1 MKLVFL
7 SENSVV
13 ADGLKGEH
21 GTSVYVEKDNIKLVF
36 DCGYFGAAGENAEK
50 LGIDLSQ
57 VNVVAFSHNHVD
69 HAGGFVFMKDKFTAD
84 VQILLHQGFHT
95 RKYWDHRFDPE
106 TDPTAAK
113 NLEMVCPAM
122 PLEWFFTNGK
132 FGMRIIA
139 DDLYKIS
146 DDVYLVANFP
156 VQRGIEAVF
165 PASRMETSAGEY
177 VVDEFR
183 DEQACVIRVKEG
195 LVVLSGCAHNGI
207 MNILETIKKHFPGEN
222 IVAIF
227 GGTHLVPYNPQ
238 RVEETVKYF
247 NESGIKYA
255 GVCHC
260 TGPAIADFANK
271 VTSYIKTGSGLTL
284 EFED

>member
-21 GTSVYVEKDNIKLVF
+21 GTSVYVEKDNIKLLF
-36 DCGYFGAAGENAEK
+36 DCGYFGVAGENAKK

-69 HAGGFVFMKDKFTAD
+69 HAGGFVFMKDRFAPD
-84 VQILLHQGFHT
+84 VQILVHQGFHV

-106 TDPTAAK
+106 TDPTAAR
-113 NLEMVCPAM
+113 NLEMVGPAM

-132 FGMRIIA
+132 FGMRVIA
-139 DDLYKIS
+139 DDLYKVSENI
-146 DDVYLVANFP
+146 YLVGNFP

-165 PASRMETSAGEY
+165 PASRMEMPTGEY

-195 LVVLSGCAHNGI
+195 LIVLSGCAHNGI
-207 MNILETIKKHFPGEN
+207 MNILETIRKHFPQEKV
-222 IVAIF
+222 VAVF
-227 GGTHLVPYNPQ
+227 GGTHLVPYNPR
-238 RVEETVKYF
+238 RVEQTVKYF

-260 TGPAIADFANK
+260 TGPAIADFADK